1 MVMTC
6 CVTSVRHAFRCSAS
20 PADMRRAVGT
30 YNERLG
36 NRGCRI
42 RVARRVRSLGTWYR
56 LITSWRQETHTR
68 TASRSKFIS
77 VCLLALLAVMPA
89 SAQSSATAP
98 SVDKKGVFL
107 DSMALLAIEHGIR
120 LGLQPGTRRE
130 LRGNFWRD
138 YRRSVRIPTTWE
150 DTDQWPVNYIGHPI
164 HGAA

>member
-1 MVMTC
+1 
-6 CVTSVRHAFRCSAS
+6 
-20 PADMRRAVGT
+20 
-30 YNERLG
+30 
-36 NRGCRI
+36 
-42 RVARRVRSLGTWYR
+42 
-56 LITSWRQETHTR
+56 
-68 TASRSKFIS
+68 
-77 VCLLALLAVMPA
+77 MPA

-150 DTDQWPVNYIGHPI
+150 DTDQWPVNYIGQPLLGESCASRRLCRGVQFSI
-164 HGAA
+164 